1 MSGFARRGDARG
13 ADDCRKLWYHPGV
26 DRPLLLES
34 GLCCGRWRSR
44 TVAVPGMEGKIS
56 LPKAPFEPNDSEPAP
71 AGEDAARGGGANLG
85 RLGDF
90 DLRREIGR
98 GGMGTVFEAW
108 QISLNRLVALKVL
121 GHHISSSSAAIQ
133 RFQREAQAAAK
144 LHHTHITP
152 IFAQGSEH
160 GVYYYAMEL
169 VDGPSL
175 HAMICAALEKSDRK
189 STLVDVDE
197 TVVLSRGATA
207 GACQPRE
214 RSSSTGDTTVLLL
227 PDTPPPGT
235 REHYVTAARHI
246 ASVADALEYA
256 HSHGVV
262 HRDIKPHNLLLGSD
276 GRMRITDFG
285 LARISEMPG
294 VTMTGELIGSPL
306 YMSPEQISEDR
317 SQIDHR
323 TDIYSLGA
331 TLYEWLT
338 LRPPYP
344 GETRERVISLI
355 MHSEATA
362 PRAIDPAIPIALETI
377 CMKALERDRRR
388 RYQSAAELRDD
399 LRRFL
404 DSQPIRARRAG
415 IAARAVKLVLRHQL
429 ASILLAAA
437 VVALVLSAALLTK
450 QGEIKTKEA
459 HLQEVVAAA
468 QAAKDES
475 NQLLDAF
482 STLLGSGLPLEVGG
496 PVRMAEA
503 ALPMVGRLFAGAPS
517 GRDSGG
523 AGAPEVAAVPTG
535 TPEGIAQRAIQDFY
549 NAVSLID
556 DEGIKDQPA
565 MPEPLL
571 EAYDLRD
578 KDARA
583 ALDRVDDYLRDNGDD
598 YRALELHAA
607 LAARLG
613 EFATMAADADT
624 LIRLRRDHP
633 IPYVWRGLARLFQKD
648 FARSLQDFNTAA
660 RFEEMSPWSRAF
672 RALVLLQHSLPA
684 DAIAEL
690 DQALSEAPN
699 LAIGL
704 LARSIAYGAIS
715 DYRNALSDVTRVV
728 DMEPAN
734 ADALTVRGQYHAVL
748 GNYAAAVDDFDR
760 AMSLAGRSQAL
771 LVKWTLARLAMRQ
784 SETTE
789 RGASS
794 VVEPADDDV
803 APDASRVAPAASPE
817 TPVPAGST
825 MPADKVQ
832 EWFSRHVW
840 PRTPN
845 DTRDD
850 ANAPPWP
857 VPLPAPEAAPP
868 KRPPSAPPAP

>member
-1 MSGFARRGDARG
+1 
-13 ADDCRKLWYHPGV
+13 
-26 DRPLLLES
+26 
-34 GLCCGRWRSR
+34 
-44 TVAVPGMEGKIS
+44 MEGKTS
-56 LPKAPFEPNDSEPAP
+56 LTQAPWEPDRSKADQS
-71 AGEDAARGGGANLG
+71 GEDGARDAAANLG

-90 DLRREIGR
+90 ELRREIGR

-121 GHHISSSSAAIQ
+121 GHQISSSSAAIQ

-160 GVYYYAMEL
+160 GVYFYAMEL

-175 HAMICAALEKSDRK
+175 HAMICTALEKSDRK

-207 GACQPRE
+207 APRPS
-214 RSSSTGDTTVLLL
+214 RGQASSAGDTTVLLL
-227 PDTPPPGT
+227 ADTPAPGT
-235 REHYVTAARHI
+235 REHFLTAARHI
-246 ASVADALEYA
+246 AAVADALEYA

-285 LARISEMPG
+285 LARISELPG
-294 VTMTGELIGSPL
+294 VTMTGELVGSPL

-355 MHSEATA
+355 MHSEATP
-362 PRAIDPAIPIALETI
+362 PRALDSAIPVALETI
-377 CMKALERDRRR
+377 CMKALERDRRK

-404 DSQPIRARRAG
+404 DSQPIHARRAG
-415 IAARAVKLVLRHQL
+415 LAARAAKWVMRHQL
-429 ASILLAAA
+429 ASILSGAAL
-437 VVALVLSAALLTK
+437 VALMLSAALFTK

-503 ALPMVGRLFAGAPS
+503 ALPVVGRLFAGAPT
-517 GRDSGG
+517 
-523 AGAPEVAAVPTG
+523 AGDIAGSSAAEVATVPTG

-549 NAVSLID
+549 NAVSEVD
-556 DEGIKDQPA
+556 DEIVKDEPA
-565 MPEPLL
+565 MPKPLL
-571 EAYDLRD
+571 EAYELRD
-578 KDARA
+578 QDAKA
-583 ALDRVDDYLRDNGDD
+583 ALDRVNDYLRENGDD
-598 YRALELHAA
+598 YRAIELHTA

-613 EFATMAADADT
+613 EFATMAADADS

-660 RFEEMSPWSRAF
+660 RFEDMSPWSRAF
-672 RALVLLQHSLPA
+672 RALVLLQHGLAA

-690 DQALSEAPN
+690 DQALGEAPN

-715 DYRNALSDVTRVV
+715 DYRSALSDVARVV
-728 DMEPAN
+728 EMEPAN

-784 SETTE
+784 SETTD

-794 VVEPADDDV
+794 AAEPPAERESGLLRDGLPASSG
-803 APDASRVAPAASPE
+803 APPA
-817 TPVPAGST
+817 TGST
-825 MPADKVQ
+825 MPGDKVQ

-840 PRTPN
+840 PRTP
-845 DTRDD
+845 DD
-850 ANAPPWP
+850 ARDNSNAPPWP
-857 VPLPAPEAAPP
+857 VPLPAPESVPP
-868 KRPPSAPPAP
+868 RPPSSAPPVP